1 MLGRLD
7 LTAIVLALGIA
18 TTAAPVP
25 NFVEP
30 VKPIENSKDY
40 NRVRRRAK
48 TVDEFKALVA
58 YCQARVSK
66 YEADKK
72 ENQAELDRYNSKPH
86 MPSNPK
92 FRSMDDLLKTY
103 IARDEKAI
111 ARWIQLSA
119 QYTDQAAKLADLERS
134 VQTTNAEGPR

>member
-1 MLGRLD
+1 MLGSLS
-7 LTAIVLALGIA
+7 LTAAVLASGSTLA
-18 TTAAPVP
+18 AAAPVP

-30 VKPIENSKDY
+30 VNPIENSKEY

-48 TVDEFKALVA
+48 TADDFKALAA

-72 ENQAELDRYNSKPH
+72 ENRAELDRYNSKQH
-86 MPSNPK
+86 MPPNPK

-111 ARWIQLSA
+111 ARWIQLGA
-119 QYTDQAAKLADLERS
+119 QYADQAANGER
-134 VQTTNAEGPR
+134 PR

>member
-1 MLGRLD
+1 MYGSLS
-7 LTAIVLALGIA
+7 LTVAVLALGRTLA
-18 TTAAPVP
+18 SAAPVP

-30 VKPIENSKDY
+30 LKPIENSKEY

-48 TVDEFKALVA
+48 AADDFKALAA
-58 YCQARVSK
+58 YCQARVAK

-72 ENQAELDRYNSKPH
+72 ENQAELDRYNSKQH
-86 MPSNPK
+86 MPANPK

-111 ARWIQLSA
+111 ARWTQLGTE
-119 QYTDQAAKLADLERS
+119 YTEAAAKL
-134 VQTTNAEGPR
+134 EGAGAQP

>member
-1 MLGRLD
+1 MFGSLS
-7 LTAIVLALGIA
+7 LTAAVLAFASTLA
-18 TTAAPVP
+18 SAAPVP

-30 VKPIENSKDY
+30 LKAIENSKEY

-48 TVDEFKALVA
+48 TADDFKALAA
-58 YCQARVSK
+58 YCQARVAK

-72 ENQAELDRYNSKPH
+72 ENQTELDRYNSKQH
-86 MPSNPK
+86 MPANPK

-111 ARWIQLSA
+111 ARWSQLSA
-119 QYTDQAAKLADLERS
+119 QYTGEAATLE
-134 VQTTNAEGPR
+134 AEAHP

>member
-1 MLGRLD
+1 MFGSLS
-7 LTAIVLALGIA
+7 LTVAVLAFGSTLA
-18 TTAAPVP
+18 VAAPDP

-30 VKPIENSKDY
+30 VKPIENSKEY

-48 TVDEFKALVA
+48 TADEFKALA
-58 YCQARVSK
+58 KYCQARVSK

-72 ENQAELDRYNSKPH
+72 ENQAELHRYNSKQH
-86 MPSNPK
+86 MPANPK

-111 ARWIQLSA
+111 ARWTQLGT
-119 QYTDQAAKLADLERS
+119 QFTDEAANLE
-134 VQTTNAEGPR
+134 AEAHP

>member
-1 MLGRLD
+1 MFRSLSLA
-7 LTAIVLALGIA
+7 AIVLALGIIQ

-30 VKPIENSKDY
+30 ATLIKNSRDY
-40 NRVRRRAK
+40 NRLRKRAM
-48 TVDEFKALVA
+48 TANEFKALAA
-58 YCQARVSK
+58 YCQERIAK

-72 ENQAELDRYNSKPH
+72 ENQAELDRYNSKQH

-103 IARDEKAI
+103 IAGDEKAI
-111 ARWIQLSA
+111 ARWTQLSA
-119 QYTDQAAKLADLERS
+119 QYSDQAQKL
-134 VQTTNAEGPR
+134 EGTEGRP

>member
-1 MLGRLD
+1 MFGSLS
-7 LTAIVLALGIA
+7 LTAVVLAFGSTLA
-18 TTAAPVP
+18 AAAPVP

-30 VKPIENSKDY
+30 VKPIQNSKEY

-48 TVDEFKALVA
+48 TADDFKALAA

-66 YEADKK
+66 YEADQK
-72 ENQAELDRYNSKPH
+72 ENQAELDRYNSKQH
-86 MPSNPK
+86 MPTNPK

-111 ARWIQLSA
+111 ARWSQLSA
-119 QYTDQAAKLADLERS
+119 QYTDEAAKLEKEEAHR
-134 VQTTNAEGPR
+134 

>member
-1 MLGRLD
+1 MFRSLGLI
-7 LTAIVLALGIA
+7 AVVLAVGS
-18 TTAAPVP
+18 TQVTAAPVP

-30 VKPIENSKDY
+30 VTLIKNSKDY
-40 NRVRRRAK
+40 NRLRKRAM
-48 TVDEFKALVA
+48 TADELKALAA

-72 ENQAELDRYNSKPH
+72 ENQAELDRYNSKQH

-103 IARDEKAI
+103 IAGDEKAI
-111 ARWIQLSA
+111 ARWTQLRA
-119 QYTDQAAKLADLERS
+119 QYSDQARKL
-134 VQTTNAEGPR
+134 EGTETGPGRF